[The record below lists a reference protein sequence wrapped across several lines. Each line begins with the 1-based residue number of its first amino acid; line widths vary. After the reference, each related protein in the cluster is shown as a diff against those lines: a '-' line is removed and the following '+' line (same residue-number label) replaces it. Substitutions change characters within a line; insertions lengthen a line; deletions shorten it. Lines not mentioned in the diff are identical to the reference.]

1 MILRKMTASFGRLEN
16 ETLALQPG
24 LNVLARPNEAG
35 KSTWAA
41 FLLAMLYG
49 IDTAERAKQG
59 VLPAKTKYKPWSG
72 KPMQGTLE
80 LETDDGRRIRI
91 ERTSRGRTPMGEFA
105 AYDLDTGLPVDGL
118 TAENCGVTLL
128 GVERS
133 VFARSA
139 FIHQASLALTADD
152 ALERRL
158 SALVTT
164 GDERASASAAAKLLR
179 EQKNKLQHNKTG
191 LLPQA
196 LREKE
201 QLENTLAQLREAH
214 QEDLSLHARQDE
226 LTARRAQLATAQQ
239 ALHAQE
245 QEQKLAQLRAAHAQ
259 AQAAARAC
267 EQAQEKTR
275 KYPAR
280 ERLSAL
286 RRTLTELSGR
296 PAAPLPDEPAAP
308 ACPAVFQ
315 GVAADQLMDKAQRD
329 AREFDRL
336 TAGKRPPSPVVPL
349 VLAVLSA
356 IFAARQSSW
365 LIAVWIAIAAAW
377 CAAAFFCWHIRRKR
391 ERRMEQAQALLAQYE
406 TRSRDEFTV
415 FAVQYREQLLVY
427 SQRRAAYDAA
437 VAERQADERS
447 RAEQLAKIFGAV
459 SVFAPEAGD
468 APSAL
473 RALAQ
478 AEENYAALEAAQHAL
493 AVAQGRAEA
502 LEKAYGRL
510 TPAAMPPGDWSD
522 LDAAQLERETSQLE
536 RELQLVRSQLDQSQ
550 GRADAL
556 GDPAALAAQ
565 LEALDTQIAALRRR
579 YAAVELAEQTL
590 AAADHALQTR
600 FAPQIAARAGEYFAA
615 LTENRYDR
623 VLLDRQ
629 LQLSAG
635 QTGEAGVRQLLS
647 LSTGT
652 ADQLYLAARLA
663 ICDLLLP
670 ARAPLVLDDALL
682 SFDDA
687 RMRAALQLLQAA
699 GQQRQILLFSCHGR
713 EQAWLDG
720 KSPRQPAALAAGTS

>member
-1 MILRKMTASFGRLEN
+1 MILYKMTASFGRLEN
-16 ETLALQPG
+16 ETLTLQPG

-41 FLLAMLYG
+41 FLIAMLYG
-49 IDTAERAKQG
+49 VDTAERAKQG

-72 KPMQGTLE
+72 RPMQGTLE
-80 LETDDGRRIRI
+80 LETDDGRRLRI

-105 AYDLDTGLPVDGL
+105 AYDMDTGLPAEDL
-118 TAENCGVTLL
+118 TAENCGVKLL

-139 FIHQASLALTADD
+139 FIHQSSLALTADD

-164 GDERASASAAAKLLR
+164 GDERASASGAAKLLR

-201 QLENTLAQLREAH
+201 QIENTLAQLREAH
-214 QEDLSLHARQDE
+214 REDLSLRARQDE

-239 ALHAQE
+239 ALRARE
-245 QEQKLAQLRAAHAQ
+245 QAQKLSQL
-259 AQAAARAC
+259 QAAREQARETERAC
-267 EQAQEKTR
+267 EQSREKTR

-280 ERLSAL
+280 EKLAAL
-286 RRTLTELSGR
+286 RRELTELSNE
-296 PAAPLPDEPAAP
+296 PAAPLPDEPVSP
-308 ACPAVFQ
+308 VCPAVFQ
-315 GVAADQLMDKAQRD
+315 GVAADELMDKAQRD

-336 TAGKRPPSPVVPL
+336 TAGKRPNPAPAL
-349 VLAVLSA
+349 V
-356 IFAARQSSW
+356 F
-365 LIAVWIAIAAAW
+365 LIAFLLMGVVGLFFKVYAGVAI
-377 CAAAFFCWHIRRKR
+377 CAAAVVCHASIYVYRRRKAR
-391 ERRMEQAQALLAQYE
+391 EYEQNMDKAQEILAQYE
-406 TRSRDEFTV
+406 NRSRDEFTV
-415 FAVQYREQLLVY
+415 FAAQYREQLLVY
-427 SQRRAAYDAA
+427 SQQKAAYDAA
-437 VAERQADERS
+437 IARQQADARR
-447 RAEQLAKIFGAV
+447 RAEQLAKILGAV
-459 SVFAPEAGD
+459 SVFAPGAAD
-468 APSAL
+468 TPSAL
-473 RALAQ
+473 RALEK
-478 AEENYAALEAAQHAL
+478 AEENCAALQAAEHAL
-493 AVAQGRAEA
+493 AVAQSRADA
-502 LEKAYGRL
+502 LEKAYGEL
-510 TPAAMPPGDWSD
+510 TPTAMPPGDWTQ
-522 LDAAQLERETSQLE
+522 LDAAQLERETLQLE

-550 GRADAL
+550 GRAAAL

-565 LEALDTQIAALRRR
+565 REALDTQIAALRQR

-590 AAADHALQTR
+590 AAADTALQTR

-635 QTGEAGVRQLLS
+635 QTGEAGVRQLLT

-670 ARAPLVLDDALL
+670 AHTPLVLDDALL
-682 SFDDA
+682 SFDDT
-687 RMRAALQLLQAA
+687 RMRAALRLLQAA
-699 GQQRQILLFSCHGR
+699 AKQRQILLFSCHNR

-720 KSPRQPAALAAGTS
+720 K